1 MKRKPVILE
10 NCISSDALENI
21 NNADFVRDILMRE
34 NMVHDETLKNQ
45 TLNKIIEVL
54 NRKSSLNELKRRY
67 QEPGKEKKQLTWTH
81 SGIPEEDDKSKL
93 KDILQRKDLRT
104 FLKVTNIKP
113 NISCYENV

>member
-10 NCISSDALENI
+10 NCIASDALKEI
-21 NNADFVRDILMRE
+21 KNADFIRDILLRE
-34 NMVHDETLKNQ
+34 NMVHDEDLQKQ

-54 NRKSSLNELKRRY
+54 NRKSSLNEIKRRY

-81 SGIPEEDDKSKL
+81 SGIPEEDNKLHL
-93 KDILQRKDLRT
+93 KDNLKRKDLRT

-113 NISCYENV
+113 NISYYENV